1 MYDILNAVHN
11 FAMATN
17 DLVASSHN
25 SVADMY
31 DQFYDMIPAILK
43 FSPVTIAGAGVV
55 AVATLFYIFTR
66 VPEFLIVI
74 GTALVYTAV
83 PIFSKMF

>member
-1 MYDILNAVHN
+1 MYDVINAVHN

-17 DLVASSHN
+17 DLVNSSHN

-66 VPEFLIVI
+66 IPEFLIVI
-74 GTALVYTAV
+74 GTAMVYTAV

>member
-31 DQFYDMIPAILK
+31 DQLYDMMPEILK

-55 AVATLFYIFTR
+55 AVAALFYVFTR
-66 VPEFLIVI
+66 IPEFLIVI